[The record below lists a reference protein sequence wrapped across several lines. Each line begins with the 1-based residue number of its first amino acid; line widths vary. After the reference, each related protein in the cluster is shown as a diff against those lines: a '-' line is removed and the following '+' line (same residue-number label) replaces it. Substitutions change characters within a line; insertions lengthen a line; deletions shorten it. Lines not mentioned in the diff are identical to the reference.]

1 MEFAV
6 SRITDEAWWEVEAQL
21 CALERLKLGTTCMF
35 SMMGGNGTRTDDV
48 VFPKIAARELNKV
61 GLRTRIGLGPARP
74 PWPRPYSYWKNG
86 AKTDRLIEF
95 DQIMDNCDRLIA
107 ERKAEKGG
115 IVDYWL
121 ALSRIGNRN
130 EHDPVWSPE
139 REVWIGRQAE
149 AIRHLMEK
157 HGVGFWT
164 HMYGNAVEYT
174 HDNKLGLLGKR
185 TVLSHCTDLP
195 ERAISIMRETGTS
208 AGHQPRISRVLSHR
222 CPVPEMLAAGIAVGL
237 GSDTPTNHDCDI
249 FLDMKA
255 AMLLQAVHFKRG
267 GVISPG
273 KALEMAT
280 IDGYR
285 ALGMDDE
292 LGSVVPGKKADLV
305 TIDLFQ
311 PHLFPVD
318 KKVQRL
324 ANNSTGRDVRDVVV
338 DGRLVMEDRKILTID
353 EESVLNRAQEMY
365 RKTVERGGF
374 EPFTVLQDNFWGAR
388 R

>member
-1 MEFAV
+1 
-6 SRITDEAWWEVEAQL
+6 
-21 CALERLKLGTTCMF
+21 
-35 SMMGGNGTRTDDV
+35 
-48 VFPKIAARELNKV
+48 
-61 GLRTRIGLGPARP
+61 
-74 PWPRPYSYWKNG
+74 
-86 AKTDRLIEF
+86 
-95 DQIMDNCDRLIA
+95 
-107 ERKAEKGG
+107 
-115 IVDYWL
+115 
-121 ALSRIGNRN
+121 
-130 EHDPVWSPE
+130 
-139 REVWIGRQAE
+139 
-149 AIRHLMEK
+149 MEK

-174 HDNKLGLLGKR
+174 HDSKLGLLGPR

-195 ERAISIMRETGTS
+195 ERAVAIMRETGTS

-222 CPVPEMLAAGIAVGL
+222 CPVPEMIQAGIAVGL

-267 GVISPG
+267 GVISSG

-285 ALGMDDE
+285 ALSMDDE
-292 LGSVVPGKKADLV
+292 LGSVVPGKKADLI

-311 PHLFPVD
+311 PHMFPVD
-318 KKVQRL
+318 KKVMRL

-353 EESVLNRAQEMY
+353 EEAVLNRAQEMY

-374 EPFTVLQDNFWGAR
+374 EPFTQLQDNFWGAR
-388 R
+388 S